1 MSERGVIG
9 RCWVVRWR
17 MEEES
22 SVLQDF
28 LHVLPWRWKPEK
40 IEEYLFSLYY
50 NSPTTPVSERTGWM
64 NSKVRTGL
72 LVIKEKERVIVG
84 EGPFLV
90 ANLVTDFSVTYD
102 AKRGVEILS
111 YTEPR
116 GTRFD
121 IEGGKVLRNSSP
133 VKVKFEL
140 QRRADL

>member
-1 MSERGVIG
+1 
-9 RCWVVRWR
+9 
-17 MEEES
+17 
-22 SVLQDF
+22 
-28 LHVLPWRWKPEK
+28 
-40 IEEYLFSLYY
+40 
-50 NSPTTPVSERTGWM
+50 M

-102 AKRGVEILS
+102 PKRGVETLS

-121 IEGGKVLRNSSP
+121 IEGGKVLRNSAP
-133 VKVKFEL
+133 VKVNLEL
-140 QRRADL
+140 KRRADS

>member
-1 MSERGVIG
+1 MSEKEEIG

-22 SVLQDF
+22 SVLQNF
-28 LHVLPWRWKPEK
+28 LQVLPWRWKSEK
-40 IEEYLFSLYY
+40 VEEYLFSLYY
-50 NSPTTPVSERTGWM
+50 NSPTTPLSERTGWM

-72 LVIKEKERVIVG
+72 LVIKEEKRVIVG
-84 EGPFLV
+84 EGPFLA
-90 ANLVTDFSVTYD
+90 ANLVTDFSVAHD
-102 AKRGVEILS
+102 AERSVEIVS

-133 VKVKFEL
+133 VKVNLEL
-140 QRRADL
+140 PRRAGL